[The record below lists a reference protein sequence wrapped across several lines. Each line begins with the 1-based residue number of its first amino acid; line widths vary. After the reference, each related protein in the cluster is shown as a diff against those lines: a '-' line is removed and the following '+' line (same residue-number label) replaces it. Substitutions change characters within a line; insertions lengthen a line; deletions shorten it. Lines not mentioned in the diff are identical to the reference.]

1 MPTFSMTQ
9 PEQWAMMT
17 ADAAS
22 IKRSKIMTRNN
33 NLIRDET
40 LATQVG
46 SIATQLSNSY
56 TFQDDYLDC
65 MKMK

>member
-1 MPTFSMTQ
+1 
-9 PEQWAMMT
+9 MMT

-40 LATQVG
+40 LAIQVG

-56 TFQDDYLDC
+56 TFQDDFLDC
-65 MKMK
+65 MKTK